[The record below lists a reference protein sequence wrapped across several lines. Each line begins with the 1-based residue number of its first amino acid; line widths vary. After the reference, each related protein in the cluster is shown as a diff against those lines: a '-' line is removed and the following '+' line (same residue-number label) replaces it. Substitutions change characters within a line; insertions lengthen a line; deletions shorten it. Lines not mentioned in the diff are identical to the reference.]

1 MSFRFLVFVIL
12 YKSQFCWGS
21 TDLNK
26 PPYIKLSNMVYKDE
40 VFFLVIVVH
49 SGQGIRDQ
57 YLTSWG
63 QFMFKSLYFYNVKY
77 NTVLTLSWRMSL
89 SYTNQSIDLQSKSMG
104 WFLYDRDLRHES
116 VKFFESMFSHG
127 TIILWYSFM
136 A

>member
-12 YKSQFCWGS
+12 YKSQFGWGS

-104 WFLYDRDLRHES
+104 WFLYDRDLRHER